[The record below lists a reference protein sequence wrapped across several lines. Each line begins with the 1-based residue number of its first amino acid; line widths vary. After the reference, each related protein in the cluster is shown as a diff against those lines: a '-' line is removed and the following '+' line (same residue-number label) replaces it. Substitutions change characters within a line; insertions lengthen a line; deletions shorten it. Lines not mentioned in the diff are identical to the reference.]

1 MKIAGLSDRYP
12 VTGNELT
19 RKKPNTVKEYSNYLT
34 QKFGCLTPG
43 PNSAVSVTGG
53 LLKKAMADEKTGAW
67 LERELAKAPDYIK
80 AAQESAKAH
89 GATLKS
95 VTIEFGEEYST
106 MCTLTV
112 TDGGGNDHE
121 IDKWLERVKEKKAEQ
136 KKAEKRL
143 EKEQKAL
150 EAQGSMRSMEIH
162 GKDLED
168 LTKKLSERLFEQTQF
183 NSFGNFDARA

>member
-1 MKIAGLSDRYP
+1 MKI
-12 VTGNELT
+12 TGAYDPYTIANGENT
-19 RKKPNTVKEYSNYLT
+19 KKKPNSVKEYSNYLT
-34 QKFGCLTPG
+34 QKYGCLTPG
-43 PNSAVSVTGG
+43 ANSAVSVTGG
-53 LLKKAMADEKTGAW
+53 LLRKAMADEKTGAW

-80 AAQESAKAH
+80 AAQQSAKAH

-112 TDGGGNDHE
+112 TDGGGTDPE
-121 IDKWLERVKEKKAEQ
+121 IDKWLEKLKEKKAEQ

-143 EKEQKAL
+143 HKEQQVMESQEDL
-150 EAQGSMRSMEIH
+150 YSMELR

-168 LTKKLSERLFEQTQF
+168 LTKQFSRKLSEQMTV
-183 NSFGNFDARA
+183 NPNGSFDARA

>member
-19 RKKPNTVKEYSNYLT
+19 RKKPNSVKEYSNYLT

-43 PNSAVSVTGG
+43 PNSTVSVTGG

-112 TDGGGNDHE
+112 TDGGGTEPE

-143 EKEQKAL
+143 EKEQKTL
-150 EAQGSMRSMEIH
+150 EVQESMHSMEIH
-162 GKDLED
+162 GKDLKD
-168 LTKKLSERLFEQTQF
+168 LTKKFSEKLSEQTQF
-183 NSFGNFDARA
+183 NPYGNFDARA

>member
-1 MKIAGLSDRYP
+1 MKI
-12 VTGNELT
+12 TGAYDPYTIANGENT
-19 RKKPNTVKEYSNYLT
+19 RKKPNSVKEYSNYLT
-34 QKFGCLTPG
+34 QKYDCLTPG
-43 PNSAVSVTGG
+43 ANSAVSVTGG
-53 LLKKAMADEKTGAW
+53 LLRKAMADEKTGAW

-80 AAQESAKAH
+80 AAQQSAKAH

-112 TDGGGNDHE
+112 TDGGGTDPE
-121 IDKWLERVKEKKAEQ
+121 IDKWLERLKEKKAEQ

-143 EKEQKAL
+143 QKEQQVMESQEDL
-150 EAQGSMRSMEIH
+150 YSMELQ

-168 LTKKLSERLFEQTQF
+168 LTKQFSRKLLEKMVVNPNGS
-183 NSFGNFDARA
+183 FDARA

>member
-1 MKIAGLSDRYP
+1 MKIAGLSGRYP
-12 VTGNELT
+12 VVGKELAP
-19 RKKPNTVKEYSNYLT
+19 KKPNSVKEYSNYLT

-43 PNSAVSVTGG
+43 PNSAVSVTAG

-95 VTIEFGEEYST
+95 VMIEFGEEYST

-112 TDGGGNDHE
+112 TDDGGTNPE
-121 IDKWLERVKEKKAEQ
+121 IDKWLERLKEKKAEQ

-143 EKEQKAL
+143 DQEQKAL
-150 EAQGSMRSMEIH
+150 EAQESMHSMEIH

-168 LTKKLSERLFEQTQF
+168 LAKKFSEKLSEQTQF
-183 NSFGNFDARA
+183 NPYGNFDARA

>member
-1 MKIAGLSDRYP
+1 MKIAGLSGRYP
-12 VTGNELT
+12 VAGKELT
-19 RKKPNTVKEYSNYLT
+19 KKKPNSVKEYSNYLT

-43 PNSAVSVTGG
+43 PNSAVSVTAG

-89 GATLKS
+89 GSTLKS
-95 VTIEFGEEYST
+95 VMIEFGEEYST

-112 TDGGGNDHE
+112 TDGGGTDPE
-121 IDKWLERVKEKKAEQ
+121 IDKWLERLKEKKAEQ

-143 EKEQKAL
+143 DQEQKAL
-150 EAQGSMRSMEIH
+150 EAQESMHSMEIH

-168 LTKKLSERLFEQTQF
+168 LAKMFSGKLTEQTQF
-183 NSFGNFDARA
+183 NPYGNFDARA

>member
-12 VTGNELT
+12 VAGKELT
-19 RKKPNTVKEYSNYLT
+19 QKKPNSVKEYSNYLT

-43 PNSAVSVTGG
+43 SNSAVSVTGG

-112 TDGGGNDHE
+112 TDGGGNDPE
-121 IDKWLERVKEKKAEQ
+121 IDKWLERVKEKRAEQ

-143 EKEQKAL
+143 EQEQKFL
-150 EAQGSMRSMEIH
+150 EVQDGMHSMEIH

-168 LTKKLSERLFEQTQF
+168 LAKKFSGKLSDQTQF
-183 NSFGNFDARA
+183 NPFGNFDARA

>member
-1 MKIAGLSDRYP
+1 MKIAGIAGTYSAA
-12 VTGNELT
+12 GAEQI
-19 RKKPNTVKEYSNYLT
+19 RKKPGNVKEYSNYLT
-34 QKFGCLTPG
+34 QKYPCLTPG
-43 PNSAVSVTGG
+43 TNSAVSVTGG
-53 LLKKAMADEKTGAW
+53 LLRKAMADEKTGAW

-112 TDGGGNDHE
+112 TDGGGTEPE
-121 IDKWLERVKEKKAEQ
+121 IDKWLEKVKEKRAEQ

-150 EAQGSMRSMEIH
+150 EAQESMHSMEIH

-168 LTKKLSERLFEQTQF
+168 LTKKFSEKLSEQTQF
-183 NSFGNFDARA
+183 NPYGNFDARA

>member
-1 MKIAGLSDRYP
+1 MKI
-12 VTGNELT
+12 TGAYDPYTIANGENT
-19 RKKPNTVKEYSNYLT
+19 RKKPNSVKEYSNYLT
-34 QKFGCLTPG
+34 QKYGCLTPG
-43 PNSAVSVTGG
+43 ANSAVSVTGG
-53 LLKKAMADEKTGAW
+53 LLRKAMADEKTGAW

-80 AAQESAKAH
+80 AAQQSAKAH

-112 TDGGGNDHE
+112 TDGGGTDPE
-121 IDKWLERVKEKKAEQ
+121 IDKWLEKLKEKKAEQ

-143 EKEQKAL
+143 QKEQQVMESQEDL
-150 EAQGSMRSMEIH
+150 YSMELR

-168 LTKKLSERLFEQTQF
+168 LTKQFSRKLSEQMTV
-183 NSFGNFDARA
+183 NPNGSFDVRA

>member
-1 MKIAGLSDRYP
+1 MKIAGIGGAYSAA
-12 VTGNELT
+12 GAEQI
-19 RKKPNTVKEYSNYLT
+19 RKKPGTVKEYSNYLT
-34 QKFGCLTPG
+34 QKFPCLTPG
-43 PNSAVSVTGG
+43 SNSTVSVTGG

-67 LERELAKAPDYIK
+67 LERELAKAPNYIK

-89 GATLKS
+89 GSTLKS
-95 VTIEFGEEYST
+95 VMIEFGEEYST

-112 TDGGGNDHE
+112 TDGGGTNPE

-143 EKEQKAL
+143 EKEQTAL
-150 EAQGSMRSMEIH
+150 EAQDGMHSMEIY

-168 LTKKLSERLFEQTQF
+168 LTKKFSGKLTEQTQF
-183 NSFGNFDARA
+183 NPFGNFDARA

>member
-1 MKIAGLSDRYP
+1 MKIAGLSNRYP
-12 VTGNELT
+12 VAGKELT
-19 RKKPNTVKEYSNYLT
+19 QKKPNSVKEYSNYLT

-112 TDGGGNDHE
+112 TDGGGNDPE
-121 IDKWLERVKEKKAEQ
+121 IDKWLERVKEKRAEQ

-143 EKEQKAL
+143 EQEQKAL
-150 EAQGSMRSMEIH
+150 EVQDGMHSMEIH

-168 LTKKLSERLFEQTQF
+168 LVKEFSGKLSEQTQF
-183 NSFGNFDARA
+183 NPYGNFDARA

>member
-1 MKIAGLSDRYP
+1 MKIAGLSDSYP

-53 LLKKAMADEKTGAW
+53 LLRKAMADEKTGAW

-112 TDGGGNDHE
+112 TDGGGTDPE
-121 IDKWLERVKEKKAEQ
+121 IDKWLEKVKEKRAEQ

-168 LTKKLSERLFEQTQF
+168 LTKKFSGKLSEQAQF
-183 NSFGNFDARA
+183 NPFGNFDARA

>member
-1 MKIAGLSDRYP
+1 MKIVGAYDPYVINSGEIS
-12 VTGNELT
+12 
-19 RKKPNTVKEYSNYLT
+19 RKKSNSVKDYSNYLT
-34 QKFGCLTPG
+34 QKYGCLTPG
-43 PNSAVSVTGG
+43 PNSAVSITGG
-53 LLKKAMADEKTGAW
+53 LLRKAMADEKTGAW

-112 TDGGGNDHE
+112 TDGGGTDSE
-121 IDKWLERVKEKKAEQ
+121 IDKWLERVKEKRTEQ

-143 EKEQKAL
+143 EQEQKERL
-150 EAQGSMRSMEIH
+150 MQDKLHLMELQ
-162 GKDLED
+162 GKDMDD
-168 LTKKLSERLFEQTQF
+168 LIKQFSKKISKQTAI
-183 NSFGNFDARA
+183 NISGSFDMRA

>member
-1 MKIAGLSDRYP
+1 MRITGAYNPYSIANGE
-12 VTGNELT
+12 NT
-19 RKKPNTVKEYSNYLT
+19 RKNPNSVKEYSNYLT
-34 QKFGCLTPG
+34 QKYGCLTPG
-43 PNSAVSVTGG
+43 ANSAVSITGG
-53 LLKKAMADEKTGAW
+53 LLRKAMTDEKTGAW

-80 AAQESAKAH
+80 AAQQSAKAH

-112 TDGGGNDHE
+112 TDGGGTDPE
-121 IDKWLERVKEKKAEQ
+121 IDKWLERLKEKKAEQ

-143 EKEQKAL
+143 EKEQTVMESQEDL
-150 EAQGSMRSMEIH
+150 YSMELK

-168 LTKKLSERLFEQTQF
+168 LTKQFSRKLSEKMVVIQ
-183 NSFGNFDARA
+183 NGSFDVRA

>member
-1 MKIAGLSDRYP
+1 MKIVGLSDRYP

-19 RKKPNTVKEYSNYLT
+19 RKKPNSVKEYSNYLT
-34 QKFGCLTPG
+34 QKFPCLTPE
-43 PNSAVSVTGG
+43 PNSTVSVTGG
-53 LLKKAMADEKTGAW
+53 LLRKAMADDKTGAW

-112 TDGGGNDHE
+112 TDGGGNDPE
-121 IDKWLERVKEKKAEQ
+121 IDK
-136 KKAEKRL
+136 
-143 EKEQKAL
+143 
-150 EAQGSMRSMEIH
+150 
-162 GKDLED
+162 
-168 LTKKLSERLFEQTQF
+168 
-183 NSFGNFDARA
+183 